1 MCFWVS
7 KFLICVRIQSTYFTP
22 FQFSNNNIFV
32 SFPVKI
38 ISPGLDRL
46 VFQMATW
53 SINQYFQTVSILF
66 IDQHSAISFF
76 VCGIDHHTA

>member
-1 MCFWVS
+1 VIYLQDS
-7 KFLICVRIQSTYFTP
+7 LDLGVPYLEGNT
-22 FQFSNNNIFV
+22 NNI
-32 SFPVKI
+32 PRIKTN
-38 ISPGLDRL
+38 LDRL